1 MVESKY
7 ISMSNNNTEKICI
20 AKKLKVL
27 YIRELYIVK
36 IRFLSVLW
44 KQDMMKGALSFF
56 MIKMNYFFL

>member
-1 MVESKY
+1 
-7 ISMSNNNTEKICI
+7 MSNNNAEEICI